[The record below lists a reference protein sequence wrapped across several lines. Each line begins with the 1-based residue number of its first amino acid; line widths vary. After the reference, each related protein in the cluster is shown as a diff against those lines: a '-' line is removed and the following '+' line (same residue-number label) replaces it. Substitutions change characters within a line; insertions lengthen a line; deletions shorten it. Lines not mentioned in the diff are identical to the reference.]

1 MDCFVENVMQLA
13 IGSDR
18 AWCGGTVVCIAGEN
32 AWVCMHEHYTV
43 CVIESSINGGSCLY
57 FQECATA
64 NMFRWQ
70 EYNIIYNTHAKL
82 YKEYF

>member
-32 AWVCMHEHYTV
+32 A
-43 CVIESSINGGSCLY
+43 
-57 FQECATA
+57 
-64 NMFRWQ
+64 
-70 EYNIIYNTHAKL
+70 
-82 YKEYF
+82 